1 MAPTRRAPLR
11 GERHWRGATAAQ
23 RFYISKINI
32 NYNNTNFKGKQ
43 TRGLPPSVRLFD
55 EKNNFY
61 LLSISGLL
69 FSLLVFFDPVY

>member
-1 MAPTRRAPLR
+1 MIPPTGTRRAPLR

-55 EKNNFY
+55 EKNNFF
-61 LLSISGLL
+61 L
-69 FSLLVFFDPVY
+69 FIIDQWITILVACFL